1 MKNQLATIFC
11 VLALFAGH
19 AVQTA
24 VAQGL
29 PGATVRPE
37 GKGAASPERDP
48 QREQIRSR
56 MAERCK
62 ENPQQC
68 EEIKA
73 KMKQRQEQCKANPQ
87 QCEEMK
93 EKIKQRR
100 EQCRADPEKC
110 RAERKA
116 RREEYCKANPKQCE
130 EMKAKMKQRRE
141 QCKADPEKC
150 RAARDRRP
158 ERK

>member
-73 KMKQRQEQCKANPQ
+73 KMKQR
-87 QCEEMK
+87 
-93 EKIKQRR
+93 
-100 EQCRADPEKC
+100 
-110 RAERKA
+110 
-116 RREEYCKANPKQCE
+116 
-130 EMKAKMKQRRE
+130 RE